1 MLSESRTALAV
12 ERAAAERLA
21 GLRGRDALRDDH
33 PSYAKTIEGNLIDG
47 VSRDDFS
54 DDLVDSGAGALRA
67 IGGTPEEM
75 CAAHSSLALA
85 VNTFAPFRRDPSRLA
100 MPGMGRFAC
109 ARFSKKLRTGM
120 GEEAHP
126 LAFYAIGPEDVA
138 AVEVVFGETL
148 RPKRASFSESMTGPV
163 EELAEGPWL
172 SMYSSLVR
180 SPGRFRLLDAA
191 TLVRQYLGLK
201 RSLRD
206 EPAEK
211 TLLYLFWE
219 PRNWRRIEE
228 YSQHRFETVSFS
240 IGVAGGDIRFE
251 AMSFDELW
259 SCWEREP
266 TWPGAASHTAS
277 LRARYDFD
285 I

>member
-12 ERAAAERLA
+12 ERAAAEQLARLA
-21 GLRGRDALRDDH
+21 GGSVLRDDH
-33 PSYAKTIEGNLIDG
+33 PSYTKTIEDNLIDG
-47 VSRDDFS
+47 VRREDFS
-54 DDLVDSGAGALRA
+54 DDLMDSDAGALRS

-75 CAAHSSLALA
+75 CAVHSSLALA
-85 VNTFAPFRRDPSRLA
+85 VNTFAPFRRSPSDLLI
-100 MPGMGRFAC
+100 PGMGRFAC
-109 ARFSKKLRTGM
+109 SRFSKKLRTGI

-126 LAFYAIGPEDVA
+126 LAFYAIGPNDIA
-138 AVEVVFGETL
+138 AVEVVFGESL
-148 RPKRASFSESMTGPV
+148 RPKRASFSESMAGAV

-172 SMYSSLVR
+172 AMHDSLVK

-206 EPAEK
+206 EPARK

-219 PRNWRRIEE
+219 PRNWRRVEE
-228 YSQHRFETVSFS
+228 YSQHRFETVSFC

-259 SCWEREP
+259 SHWERES
-266 TWPGAASHTAS
+266 TWPEARSHAAS
-277 LRARYDFD
+277 LRARYDFE